1 MAVDLQQ
8 WWDVLFQ
15 KGSRLRQ
22 DVRSRI
28 LIIKMLLMS
37 IYMSKKNLRELKS
50 RVFVSLHRSTKSIT
64 AHLDVW

>member
-1 MAVDLQQ
+1 M
-8 WWDVLFQ
+8 
-15 KGSRLRQ
+15 
-22 DVRSRI
+22 